1 MAFSHEKLDVY
12 KVAIQYTK
20 WAFAVGKNM
29 AGAHRHSRDQ
39 LFRASQSIPLNIAE
53 GNGKATEADRRHFFE
68 IARGSTLECAAIQD
82 VMEVCGAIKSEENR
96 VGKDLL
102 DRIAAM
108 LTKIGGRGYTI
119 KEDDTGIA

>member
-1 MAFSHEKLDVY
+1 MVFSHEKLDVY
-12 KVAIQYTK
+12 KVAIEYTK
-20 WAFAVGKNM
+20 WAFSVGKNM
-29 AGAHRHSRDQ
+29 PGAHRHSRDQ
-39 LFRASQSIPLNIAE
+39 LFRASQSIPRNIAE

-82 VMEVCGAIKSEENR
+82 VLEVCGAIKPEESR
-96 VGKDLL
+96 TGKDLL

>member
-1 MAFSHEKLDVY
+1 MKSLM
-12 KVAIQYTK
+12 YTK
-20 WAFAVGKNM
+20 LPLNTLNGLFLSAKICRVRTGSREISCFTP
-29 AGAHRHSRDQ
+29 HSP
-39 LFRASQSIPLNIAE
+39 FLNIAE

-82 VMEVCGAIKSEENR
+82 VLEVCGAIKPEESR
-96 VGKDLL
+96 IGKDLL